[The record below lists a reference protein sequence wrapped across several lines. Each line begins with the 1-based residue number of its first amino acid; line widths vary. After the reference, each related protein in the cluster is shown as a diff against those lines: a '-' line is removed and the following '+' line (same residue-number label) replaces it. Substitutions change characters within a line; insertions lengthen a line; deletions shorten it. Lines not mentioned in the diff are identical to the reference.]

1 MTEARQLNR
10 RRILAAGAGAT
21 FAAGIGAPAIAQA
34 RPRIIVQ
41 TFGGLFEKTIRE
53 NAIADF
59 EKQHNIEVTLA
70 IEDDTTLLPKLR
82 AARGRAPFDVVT
94 VDNNIAILG
103 AEMGLWAPDQMPQ
116 MPNAADIYKT
126 SKPPM
131 TANYGTIVYEYA
143 FVYNPKKLP
152 SPTSWNDLW
161 TDGITAG
168 VPHITQSYGLTFL
181 YIASILN
188 GGTAKNLDAG
198 FAAIKRLKKFKIY
211 KNVSEGLNLF
221 QQGEID
227 AALFYGHRGQQ
238 MIDMGVS
245 VLKTRPKEGTWGQ
258 RTGMQIPKNAGN
270 VDAARAWVNHT
281 LSVPYQTAFAKNLY
295 SPTNRKVVL
304 APELAAKHVYGEA
317 HVDSIREAPWADI
330 LPQRDALL
338 ERWTREIG

>member
-1 MTEARQLNR
+1 MTSKLRLTRRQALATGTAG
-10 RRILAAGAGAT
+10 LAAGLA
-21 FAAGIGAPAIAQA
+21 GAPAIAQT
-34 RPRIIVQ
+34 RPRIVVQ

-53 NAIADF
+53 NAIAEF
-59 EKQHNIEVTLA
+59 ERAHNTEVVLS

-82 AARGRAPFDVVT
+82 AARSRAPFDVVT
-94 VDNNIAILG
+94 LDNNIAILG
-103 AEMGLWAPDQMPQ
+103 AEMGLWAPDQSAQ

-143 FVYNPKKLP
+143 FVYNPKKVAN
-152 SPTSWNDLW
+152 PTSWSDLW
-161 TDGITAG
+161 QDGIVAG
-168 VPHITQSYGLTFL
+168 IPHITQSYGLTFL

-188 GGTAKNLDAG
+188 GGSGKNLDPG

-211 KNVSEGLNLF
+211 KNVSEGLQLF
-221 QQGEID
+221 QQGEVD

-258 RTGMQIPKNAGN
+258 RTGMQIPRNAANLDG
-270 VDAARAWVNHT
+270 ARAWVNWT
-281 LSVPYQTAFAKNLY
+281 LSVPYQTAFARNLY
-295 SPTNRKVVL
+295 SPTNRKVEL
-304 APELAAKHVYGEA
+304 PPDLAAKHVYGET
-317 HVDSIREAPWADI
+317 HVDSIREVPWDEL

>member
-1 MTEARQLNR
+1 MTSKLRLNR
-10 RRILAAGAGAT
+10 RQALATGAAGLAT
-21 FAAGIGAPAIAQA
+21 GLIGAPAIGQA
-34 RPRIIVQ
+34 RPRVVVQ

-59 EKQHNIEVTLA
+59 EKAHNIEVVLS

-82 AARGRAPFDVVT
+82 AARTRAPFDVVT

-103 AEMGLWAPDQMPQ
+103 NEMGLWAPDQSAQ

-152 SPTSWNDLW
+152 NPTSWNDLW
-161 TDGITAG
+161 TDGIVAG

-188 GGTAKNLDAG
+188 GGSGKNLDPG

-227 AALFYGHRGQQ
+227 AALYYGHRGQQ

-245 VLKTRPKEGTWGQ
+245 VLKMRPKEGTWGQ
-258 RTGMQIPKNAGN
+258 RTGMQIPKNASNLEG
-270 VDAARAWVNHT
+270 ARAWVNWT
-281 LSVPYQTAFAKNLY
+281 LGVPYQTAFAKNLY

-304 APELAAKHVYGEA
+304 PPELAAKHVYGEA
-317 HVDSIREAPWADI
+317 HVDSISEVPWDDL